1 MAAAATGLPDYYG
14 LFGVEREVDQDA
26 IKKVYRKLVLQWH
39 PDKHPQN
46 REAAEEKIR
55 EINDAYETLSN
66 PFKRSQ
72 YDNMLVALERK
83 AKGFRLDTTMIK
95 PRMSIPKEFMLS
107 PLGYPDKF
115 VRVVGMSLF
124 VQSRGDAKA
133 EFYDFFKEAKFSLWW
148 LPEVNNM
155 CRIRP
160 QATAGVGQD
169 GGLNFNFALSRQVSV
184 SERWLSEILCPD
196 NHAGA
201 SPMADVSLGKVAF
214 PATATGPGAPHAGHE
229 GHVPASAGHCAS
241 SLGLG
246 LCAALCEAW
255 GGLEQTEARG
265 LQQSGPAEHQS
276 GGVWLEGRSG
286 EKML

>member
-1 MAAAATGLPDYYG
+1 
-14 LFGVEREVDQDA
+14 
-26 IKKVYRKLVLQWH
+26 
-39 PDKHPQN
+39 
-46 REAAEEKIR
+46 
-55 EINDAYETLSN
+55 
-66 PFKRSQ
+66 
-72 YDNMLVALERK
+72 MLVALERK

-184 SERWLSEILCPD
+184 SEVILSPGQMAESAHFIAVASD
-196 NHAGA
+196 VFKGA
-201 SPMADVSLGKVAF
+201 FRFECYAYPGHYLAF
-214 PATATGPGAPHAGHE
+214 LPPTHLRVVGGTVEEKTAIDFMFP
-229 GHVPASAGHCAS
+229 S
-241 SLGLG
+241 
-246 LCAALCEAW
+246 
-255 GGLEQTEARG
+255 
-265 LQQSGPAEHQS
+265 
-276 GGVWLEGRSG
+276 
-286 EKML
+286 

>member
-1 MAAAATGLPDYYG
+1 MATSLPDYYG

-26 IKKVYRKLVLQWH
+26 IKKVYRKLVLQHH

-107 PLGYPDKF
+107 PLGHPDKF

-124 VQSRGDAKA
+124 VQGRGDAKA

-169 GGLNFNFALSRQVSV
+169 GGLNFNFALSRQISV
-184 SERWLSEILCPD
+184 SEVPTPLRC
-196 NHAGA
+196 
-201 SPMADVSLGKVAF
+201 LG
-214 PATATGPGAPHAGHE
+214 G
-229 GHVPASAGHCAS
+229 SI
-241 SLGLG
+241 
-246 LCAALCEAW
+246 CEVVI
-255 GGLEQTEARG
+255 GLEDCLKSLATVQD
-265 LQQSGPAEHQS
+265 
-276 GGVWLEGRSG
+276 G
-286 EKML
+286 ETSSPPPQ